1 MAMQGT
7 LLVTPEQLRSTANSF
22 SSNMS
27 SVQRATNQ
35 MLDLVSQ
42 SSRYWEGEASASYR
56 NKFNQLRDDID
67 KIHRM
72 IREHVDD
79 LNEMARVYQ
88 AAEDANKATSSRL
101 SGDVI

>member
-7 LLVTPEQLRSTANSF
+7 LLVTPEQLRSTANAF
-22 SSNMS
+22 QSNMT

-42 SSRYWEGEASASYR
+42 SSRYWEGEASSSYR